1 MIAPGAM
8 LGILGG
14 GQLGKMFAIAAQTLG
29 YRVAVLDPDADCP
42 AHAVCHNHIIADY
55 GDFAALDALRS
66 SCAAVTTEFENVPAA
81 SLRYLAQ
88 STVVRP
94 HAEAVAIAQNRA
106 SEKQFLQ
113 KNGFATARFFVVEDR
128 DALQSAV
135 AEVGFPAIVKTSTFG
150 YDGKGQ
156 YRVRSS
162 EEAQQAFSDAQQQSC
177 VVEELVA
184 LKAEISVVLACD
196 ANGQNAVFPVA
207 ENIHANGI
215 LDMTIAPARISDDLA
230 HQAVDTSLEIARAL
244 NYVGVMA
251 VEFFVLEGDKLLV
264 NEIAPRPHNSGHFT
278 LDACLTS
285 QFEQQVRALCDM
297 PLGAPWLRQ
306 PAVMVNLL
314 GDLWK
319 QQPDWVELLREPA
332 AKLHL
337 YGKTESRPG
346 RKMGHFTCMG
356 NTHELA
362 YEAAKRIR
370 SRFGSSY
377 ATAPLGSKGTILS

>member
-29 YRVAVLDPDADCP
+29 YRVTVLDPDSDCP

-184 LKAEISVVLACD
+184 LKAEISVVLARD

-230 HQAVDTSLEIARAL
+230 HQAVETALEIARAL

-251 VEFFVLEGDKLLV
+251 VEFFVLEGGKLLV

-297 PLGAPWLRQ
+297 PLGAASLVR
-306 PAVMVNLL
+306 AAAMVNLL
-314 GDLWK
+314 GELWN
-319 QQPDWVELLREPA
+319 PEPNWSILMA
-332 AKLHL
+332 EPSLKLHL
-337 YGKTESRPG
+337 YGKRLARPG
-346 RKMGHFTCMG
+346 RKMGHFTCLG
-356 NTHELA
+356 QDASAVYRSCLHARKLLA
-362 YEAAKRIR
+362 RVAQAESI
-370 SRFGSSY
+370 G
-377 ATAPLGSKGTILS
+377 